1 MFENERFFNTFILR
15 IAIERKHIARLTDV
29 EACDLSKEENQ
40 ETKLQTPVASVVQ
53 ELVTSKTPEPSS
65 TTPTQEVSTTKAS
78 SVLQEVTTSKPES
91 VDEVSDKSSQLIKYS
106 RYARQNEFIIITLQ
120 SKQGAKGQP

>member
-1 MFENERFFNTFILR
+1 MQ
-15 IAIERKHIARLTDV
+15 
-29 EACDLSKEENQ
+29 KEENQ

-53 ELVTSKTPEPSS
+53 ELVTSKAPEPSS

-91 VDEVSDKSSQLIKYS
+91 VDEVSDKSSQLIKK
-106 RYARQNEFIIITLQ
+106 AIEFNNKIDEKTILSLKGIRNLGYELTTKEIRSIIL
-120 SKQGAKGQP
+120 GLMNDYDREG